1 MIDNNGS
8 NAINIVPGAA
18 AHLTNKDIDK
28 NLEILKKSKIFLT
41 QMETPDEVTIYSL
54 KKAKQNNAQIL
65 NGYSMLVNQALKAW
79 DIWNS

>member
-1 MIDNNGS
+1 MIDNDGS

-18 AHLTNKDIDK
+18 AQLNNKDIDN

-54 KKAKQNNAQIL
+54 KKAK
-65 NGYSMLVNQALKAW
+65 
-79 DIWNS
+79 